1 MVYCHNFCVAVIVG
15 RIYYYSIIT
24 AKENIMLRKLIPFIF
39 SAIIFITLSPYTSH
53 AESGDFTYTIING
66 EATVI
71 GFTGEP
77 ETLEIPSVIEG
88 CPVTEI
94 RDNAFFSCT
103 SLRSITFPDTLRV
116 MGHHCFYACTSLE
129 RIELP
134 LSLEEIGMG
143 CFCGCVTLKEV
154 HISEKL
160 DVLPDSCFRSC
171 TSLESIIIPQNIAV
185 IEKFCFSGCT
195 NLENVSLS
203 GRLEQIGSYS
213 FYMCNSLRELY
224 IPPSVTAFG
233 TEAVGF
239 IPAADGTSPSS
250 SDGFTIY
257 GERESH
263 AQEYAKCNNIA
274 FSDSA
279 AATGAM
285 AFIRDAASSANPAV
299 KLTVCG
305 IAAILIL
312 LLGILFHR
320 RGSIS

>member
-1 MVYCHNFCVAVIVG
+1 
-15 RIYYYSIIT
+15 
-24 AKENIMLRKLIPFIF
+24 MLRKLIPFIL
-39 SAIIFITLSPYTSH
+39 SAAVFIFIIPYTSH
-53 AESGDFTYTIING
+53 AESDDFTYTIING
-66 EATVI
+66 EATII
-71 GFTGEP
+71 GFSGHP

-94 RDNAFFSCT
+94 RDNAFFSCS
-103 SLRSITFPDTLRV
+103 SLRSITLPDTLRI

-129 RIELP
+129 KIVLP
-134 LSLEEIGMG
+134 PNLEEIGMG
-143 CFCGCVTLKEV
+143 CFCGCVKLKEV
-154 HISEKL
+154 HISDKL
-160 DVLPDSCFRSC
+160 SVLPDSCFRSC
-171 TSLESIIIPQNIAV
+171 TSLESIVIPQNIAV

-239 IPAADGTSPSS
+239 IPAADGASPSS

-257 GERESH
+257 GERDSH
-263 AQEYAKCNNIA
+263 AHEYASSNNIA
-274 FSDSA
+274 FSDSVET
-279 AATGAM
+279 TGAM
-285 AFIRDAASSANPAV
+285 AFIRNAAASANPAI
-299 KLTVCG
+299 KLTICG

-312 LLGILFHR
+312 LLGIVFHR
-320 RGSIS
+320 KGKAS

>member
-1 MVYCHNFCVAVIVG
+1 MFSCHNFCVAAISVPL
-15 RIYYYSIIT
+15 YSNSINS
-24 AKENIMLRKLIPFIF
+24 AKENIMLRKIIPFIF
-39 SAIIFITLSPYTSH
+39 SAIILIILSPCTSH
-53 AESGDFTYTIING
+53 AESGNFTYTIING
-66 EATVI
+66 EATII
-71 GFTGEP
+71 GFSGHP

-94 RDNAFFSCT
+94 RDNAFFSCS
-103 SLRSITFPDTLRV
+103 SLRSITLPDTLRI

-129 RIELP
+129 KIVLP
-134 LSLEEIGMG
+134 PNLEEMGMG
-143 CFCGCVTLKEV
+143 CFCGCVSLREV
-154 HISEKL
+154 QISGKL
-160 DVLPDSCFRSC
+160 SVLPDSCFRSC
-171 TSLESIIIPQNIAV
+171 TALESIVIPQNITV

-203 GRLEQIGSYS
+203 GHLEQIGSYS

-239 IPAADGTSPSS
+239 IPASDGASPSS

-257 GERESH
+257 GERNSH
-263 AQEYAKCNNIA
+263 AHDYASSNNIT
-274 FSDSA
+274 FTNSVET
-279 AATGAM
+279 TGAM

-305 IAAILIL
+305 IAAILVL

-320 RGSIS
+320 RDNIS